1 MAKYCTKQAQ
11 GRKIEGKQWGLSQAL
26 SKVKNATS
34 ERWSKLD
41 DDVHKVFTEFKEK
54 VQSYE
59 YATVIYV
66 KIEEWKKIGCS
77 YLASLIDENHS
88 KAVLGAT

>member
-1 MAKYCTKQAQ
+1 M
-11 GRKIEGKQWGLSQAL
+11 
-26 SKVKNATS
+26 KNAVC

-41 DDVHKVFTEFKEK
+41 DDVHKVFMAFKEK
-54 VQSYE
+54 VKSYE

-77 YLASLIDENHS
+77 YLASLIDETTKES
-88 KAVLGAT
+88 PPPIL